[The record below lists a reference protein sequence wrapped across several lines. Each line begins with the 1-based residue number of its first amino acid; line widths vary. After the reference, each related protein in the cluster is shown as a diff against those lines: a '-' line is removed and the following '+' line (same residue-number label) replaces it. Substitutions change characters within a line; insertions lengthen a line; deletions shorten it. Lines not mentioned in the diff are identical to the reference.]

1 MVLKGAVKGKI
12 VKNSKTKIT
21 GIRTAC
27 LLLVSVMLIPAIAFF
42 AGCEETTRSRAD
54 DEFAKIDQE
63 METLKARAMQSSGGD
78 NIRIV
83 LDFLRAEE
91 SEYSKLQALWQY
103 ADENVAI
110 TAGKNEFRR
119 SGLRIGLAR
128 GNMALRLDAAQNT
141 IKSSERTQQFI
152 VIANNTT
159 GQINVGTEIA
169 TPVFFYRGRR
179 YSSVGYEFRK
189 VGKFLEVS
197 ARKLGNGMAEVEV
210 TPVFSGLVS
219 DSGEM
224 NQIRMTELH
233 TKVIL
238 ANGQSMVIGSTD
250 GQTNN
255 VATALLG
262 VEKDGIRQ
270 KTLLVLTVH
279 FLEDQNII
287 Y

>member
-1 MVLKGAVKGKI
+1 
-12 VKNSKTKIT
+12 VKNTRTKIT
-21 GIRTAC
+21 EKKTTR
-27 LLLVSVMLIPAIAFF
+27 LLLVSLTLMLTMVFF

-54 DEFAKIDQE
+54 DEFAQIDRE
-63 METLKARAMQSSGGD
+63 IETLKARAMQSSGGD
-78 NIRIV
+78 NIRIM
-83 LDFLRAEE
+83 LDFLRTEE

-103 ADENVAI
+103 ADENMAI
-110 TAGKNEFRR
+110 TAGKDEFRK

-128 GNMALRLDAAQNT
+128 GDMALRLDAVQNT
-141 IKSSERTQQFI
+141 MKSSERAQQFI
-152 VIANNTT
+152 VLANNTT

-169 TPVFFYRGRR
+169 TPVFYYRGRR
-179 YSSVGYEFRK
+179 YSTVGYEYRK
-189 VGKFLEVS
+189 VGKFLEVT

-219 DSGEM
+219 DSGKM

-262 VEKDGIRQ
+262 IEKNGIKQ
-270 KTLLVLTVH
+270 KTLLLLTAN
-279 FLEDQNII
+279 FLED
-287 Y
+287 